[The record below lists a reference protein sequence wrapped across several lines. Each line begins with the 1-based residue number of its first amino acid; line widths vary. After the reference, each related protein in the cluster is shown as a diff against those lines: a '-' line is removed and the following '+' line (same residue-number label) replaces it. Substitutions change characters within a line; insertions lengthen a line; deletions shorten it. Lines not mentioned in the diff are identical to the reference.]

1 MRIQEMSEKSEKE
14 MNEELNENEIKH
26 HRKDEDELNR
36 LEENSDRADDGDS
49 PSAKPNNFK
58 AWIATAAIIGL
69 IALIGIVWMATRK
82 SSTSV
87 NVETSEKK
95 EEDGH
100 SENEEGREVK
110 LDSESLTSAGIET
123 EGVTQ
128 RPAVSKLYVT
138 GTVEMNPEKTE
149 MATPLVGGRIE
160 NVYYGVGDYV
170 NQGAVLATISS
181 PQLAQMHGKMHE
193 AKTRYELANRN
204 LERALKAENRVGVI
218 QSKSRLDEAEAN
230 LKRAKI
236 QSESLI
242 SQARTRLNDAESN
255 LNRIRKLVEL
265 GAGAGKDLIAAQNAY
280 KIEQENLKT
289 AMANKEVT
297 SAEAAYKNAQAEYA
311 FQTNINLNKEIQE
324 AKAEVETSR
333 VDLHHIQ
340 DEMRSL
346 GVVVNLNEP
355 DDHDKDTSLV
365 ALRSP
370 LTGVITERKFNS
382 GAGVEAAVPIFS
394 ISNLSTVYV
403 IANAPES
410 SLSKLSVGSIA
421 EIKSTAAGT
430 INGRISYID
439 PRLDETTRTGR
450 VRLEVP
456 NQNGKLR
463 AGMFT
468 EVGFYAGTSEASGE
482 ELAINTHAIQRDGD
496 KTIVFVPKED
506 EPGAFEIREIEIGGE
521 FEGYTS
527 VKSGLQLGESVVTK
541 GSFVLKTQ
549 MQKGELGDH
558 DH

>member
-1 MRIQEMSEKSEKE
+1 MDCYGGHHRTNCADRHSLDGNQKINNECKHRNQREKE
-14 MNEELNENEIKH
+14 E
-26 HRKDEDELNR
+26 
-36 LEENSDRADDGDS
+36 
-49 PSAKPNNFK
+49 P
-58 AWIATAAIIGL
+58 
-69 IALIGIVWMATRK
+69 
-82 SSTSV
+82 
-87 NVETSEKK
+87 
-95 EEDGH
+95 GH

-128 RPAVSKLYVT
+128 RPAISKLYVT
-138 GTVEMNPEKTE
+138 GAVELSPEKTE

-160 NVYYGVGDYV
+160 NVYYGVGDNV
-170 NQGAVLATISS
+170 RQGAVLAIISS

-204 LERALKAENRVGVI
+204 LERALRAENRVGVL
-218 QSKSRLDEAEAN
+218 QAKSRLDEAEAN
-230 LKRAKI
+230 LKRSKI

-242 SQARTRLNDAESN
+242 SQARIRLNDSESN

-289 AMANKEVT
+289 AMANKEVI

-365 ALRSP
+365 ALRAP
-370 LTGVITERKFNS
+370 LSGVITERKFNS
-382 GAGVEAAVPIFS
+382 GAGVEAAMPIFS
-394 ISNLSTVYV
+394 ISNLSTVFV
-403 IANAPES
+403 IANVPEA

-421 EIKSTAAGT
+421 EIKSTVVGN

-456 NQNGKLR
+456 NGNGKLR

-468 EVGFYAGTSEASGE
+468 EVGFYAGTTESSGV
-482 ELAINTHAIQRDGD
+482 ELAVKSDAMHREGA

-506 EPGAFEIREIEIGGE
+506 EPGAFEVREIEIGGE
-521 FEGYTS
+521 FEGYTA
-527 VKSGLQLGESVVTK
+527 VKKGLELGETVVTK
-541 GSFVLKTQ
+541 GSFTLKTQ
-549 MQKGELGDH
+549 MEKGELGDD

>member
-1 MRIQEMSEKSEKE
+1 MKEEITKQE
-14 MNEELNENEIKH
+14 NH
-26 HRKDEDELNR
+26 HEQDEAELNR
-36 LEENSDRADDGDS
+36 LEENSDTGETVETEKS
-49 PSAKPNNFK
+49 ESMPKNKF
-58 AWIATAAIIGL
+58 AWIATAVIIGL

-87 NVETSEKK
+87 SVETSEKK
-95 EEDGH
+95 EEPGH

-110 LDSESLTSAGIET
+110 LDSEALTSAGIET

-170 NQGAVLATISS
+170 NQGEVLATISS

-193 AKTRYELANRN
+193 ARTRYELALRN
-204 LERALKAENRVGVI
+204 LERVQRSENRVGVL
-218 QSKSRLDEAEAN
+218 QAKARLDEAEAN
-230 LKRAKI
+230 LNRSKI
-236 QSESLI
+236 QAGVNI
-242 SQARTRLNDAESN
+242 SQAKIKLNEAETT
-255 LNRIRKLVEL
+255 LKRIRKLVEL
-265 GAGAGKDLIAAQNAY
+265 GAGAGKDLITAENNY
-280 KIEQENLKT
+280 KIEQENLT
-289 AMANKEVT
+289 NAMANKDVI
-297 SAEAAYKNAQAEYA
+297 SAESAYKSAKAEYD
-311 FQTNINLNKEIQE
+311 FQTNISLNKEFQE
-324 AKAEVETSR
+324 AKADVETSR
-333 VDLHHIQ
+333 VDLRHIQ
-340 DEMRSL
+340 DEMRAL
-346 GVVVNLNEP
+346 GVVVSLDEP
-355 DDHDKDTSLV
+355 DDHNKDTSLV
-365 ALRSP
+365 TLRAP
-370 LTGVITERKFNS
+370 LTGVVMERKFNA
-382 GAGVEAAVPIFS
+382 GAGIEAAVPIFA

-403 IANAPES
+403 IANAPEA

-430 INGRISYID
+430 LNGRISYID

-456 NQNGKLR
+456 NQSGKLR

-468 EVGFYAGTSEASGE
+468 EVGFYAGTSEAAGQ
-482 ELAINTHAIQRDGD
+482 ELAINTQAIQRDGD

-527 VKSGLQLGESVVTK
+527 VKSGLELGESVVTK